1 MKLNPAQLAK
11 HLQGQLAPV
20 YVVSGDEPLLCQ
32 EACDAIRTSVRA
44 QDFSERQVFNAEAN
58 FDWGLLLEAGA
69 SLSLFAEKRLLE
81 VRLPSGKPGD
91 KGAAALLEY
100 LARPPED
107 TVLLLSL
114 PKLDGS
120 TQKTKWAKALI
131 DGPDVQFIQVW
142 PIEAHNLPQWIRQRL
157 SQAGLAASQ
166 EAVDLIAARVEG
178 NLLAAAQE
186 IEKLK
191 LLAEGGQVDAAT
203 VQAAVA
209 DSARFDVFGLIDAAL
224 NGEPAHTLR
233 TLEGLRG
240 EGVEPPVI
248 LWALARELR
257 LLASLAQQYSQG
269 VPLEKAFAAARPPVW
284 DKRRPLVS
292 RALQRHPASRWNQ
305 LLLDAQRIDAQIKG
319 QAAGDP
325 WNGLARLALLLAGQR
340 LPLAAE

>member
-1 MKLNPAQLAK
+1 MKLNPAQLGK

-32 EACDAIRTSVRA
+32 EACDAIRASVRA
-44 QDFSERQVFNAEAN
+44 RDFSERQVFNAEAN

-131 DGPDVQFIQVW
+131 DGPDVQFVQVW

-257 LLASLAQQYSQG
+257 LLASLAQQYGQG
-269 VPLEKAFAAARPPVW
+269 VPLEKAFASARPPVW

-305 LLLDAQRIDAQIKG
+305 LLQDAQRIDAQIKG

>member
-1 MKLNPAQLAK
+1 M
-11 HLQGQLAPV
+11 
-20 YVVSGDEPLLCQ
+20 
-32 EACDAIRTSVRA
+32 
-44 QDFSERQVFNAEAN
+44 
-58 FDWGLLLEAGA
+58 
-69 SLSLFAEKRLLE
+69 
-81 VRLPSGKPGD
+81 PSGKPGD

-131 DGPDVQFIQVW
+131 DGPAVQFIQVW

-157 SQAGLAASQ
+157 SQVGLAANQ

-269 VPLEKAFAAARPPVW
+269 VPLEKAFASARPPVW

-305 LLLDAQRIDAQIKG
+305 MLLDAQRIDAQIKG

-325 WNGLARLALLLAGQR
+325 WSGLARLALLLAGQR
-340 LPLAAE
+340 LPLAAD